1 MGSRDSNFE
10 IGSAEALAEVSLLR
24 EVKALVV
31 VSMEGV
37 DKGVEHDHPRIREQF
52 GYFIVVID
60 VFLMVSFS
68 ESQVSELFKKNV
80 ALIPH
85 IGGES
90 FLNKA
95 VLLVLLVG
103 CVCPNIKSRESE
115 DVDILESISI
125 VPISF
130 SIYIDKC

>member
-1 MGSRDSNFE
+1 
-10 IGSAEALAEVSLLR
+10 
-24 EVKALVV
+24 
-31 VSMEGV
+31 MEGV
-37 DKGVEHDHPRIREQF
+37 GKGVEHDHPRIREQF
-52 GYFIVVID
+52 VYFIVVID

-68 ESQVSELFKKNV
+68 ESQFSELFKKNV

-95 VLLVLLVG
+95 VLLVLRVG
-103 CVCPNIKSRESE
+103 CVCSNIKSPAPE
-115 DVDILESISI
+115 DVDVLESISI

-130 SIYIDKC
+130 SIYIDKYQFLMMDVLW